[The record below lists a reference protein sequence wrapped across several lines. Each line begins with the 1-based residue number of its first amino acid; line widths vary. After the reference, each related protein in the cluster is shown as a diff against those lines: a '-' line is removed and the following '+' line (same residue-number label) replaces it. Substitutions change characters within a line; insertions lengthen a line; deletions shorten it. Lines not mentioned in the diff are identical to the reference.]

1 MLTSEEKG
9 RASSSLSG
17 IKVQGDVVE
26 VKLTTEALGGLTL
39 NDFILASR
47 MNDVNVKDIV
57 AKKRIK
63 YWA

>member
-1 MLTSEEKG
+1 M
-9 RASSSLSG
+9 
-17 IKVQGDVVE
+17 
-26 VKLTTEALGGLTL
+26 KLTTEALGGLTL

-57 AKKRIK
+57 AKKRIN